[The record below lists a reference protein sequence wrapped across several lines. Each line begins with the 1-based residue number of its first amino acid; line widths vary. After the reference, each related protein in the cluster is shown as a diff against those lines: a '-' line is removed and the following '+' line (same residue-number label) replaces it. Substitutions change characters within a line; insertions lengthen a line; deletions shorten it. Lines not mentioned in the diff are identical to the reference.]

1 MTVQFDAA
9 FLEDPDKVW
18 GGAGEIRT
26 VTRKGFADDNPE
38 IAEFLANLSFT
49 TDEAGQFYYDHDK
62 SGKELADIAEAW
74 IDDNPDKV
82 AEFLDGVEDADG
94 EKAEI

>member
-1 MTVQFDAA
+1 MVRAGF
-9 FLEDPDKVW
+9 EDEAPDITTLLK
-18 GGAGEIRT
+18 
-26 VTRKGFADDNPE
+26 
-38 IAEFLANLSFT
+38 NLSFT

-62 SGKELADIAEAW
+62 SGKELAAIAVAW